1 MKILGK
7 IQADKDVISKEYLDL
22 YGGKIDII
30 KVDGVV
36 QDIEEKVVNIDLS
49 GKADADQLPLKVDNF
64 SSVQLPDS
72 DTVVEG
78 KIENLAGQPSISS
91 SYSDGNGFEFRVT
104 PEGLVQV
111 KHEIVQ
117 DEEGND
123 VQSSKSSLL
132 VTEDNLSNV
141 NNELKTSI
149 DAIKITTTEPENDTY
164 IAAYKLVNKDNK
176 TLGSTI
182 NIPKSL
188 LVKDAVL
195 RVCEE
200 DNVPEEGFKVGDK
213 YIDFIINTSNSESGT
228 ETHIYLNVQDL
239 VATYIAEGIISIEN
253 NKISANITTGNGLT
267 ISNDSLA
274 MNLASESAAGALSK
288 DGYLKLSNIEDKAQ
302 VNKIESVDTNDFT
315 IEDKTL
321 KIAAGK
327 SLLTEDQTNKLNT
340 IAANATKVEK
350 SDVNGVVK
358 INGVDTTVYTHPT
371 VTSVEASACKV
382 GKDGNGHV
390 VLGTA
395 LALSDLTSDAQ
406 HRVVTDAEKAE

>member
-49 GKADADQLPLKVDNF
+49 GKAGVDQLALKVDNF
-64 SSVQLPDS
+64 SSAQLPDS

-188 LVKDAVL
+188 LVKDAIL

-213 YIDFIINTSNSESGT
+213 YIDFIINTSDSESGA
-228 ETHIYLNVQDL
+228 EKHVYLNVQDL
-239 VATYIAEGIISIEN
+239 ITTYIAEGIISIEN
-253 NKISANITTGNGLT
+253 NTISANITTGNGLT

-288 DGYLKLSNIEDKAQ
+288 DDYLKLSKIEANAQ
-302 VNKIESVDTNDFT
+302 VNKIESVNTDDFT

-321 KIAAGK
+321 KIATGK

-406 HRVVTDAEKAE
+406 HRVVTDIEKAK

>member
-49 GKADADQLPLKVDNF
+49 GKAGVDQLALKVDNF
-64 SSVQLPDS
+64 SSAQLPDS

-78 KIENLAGQPSISS
+78 EIENLAGQPSISS

-111 KHEIVQ
+111 KHEMIQ
-117 DEEGND
+117 DEEGNE

-141 NNELKTSI
+141 NNELKTYI

-213 YIDFIINTSNSESGT
+213 YIDFIINTSDSELGT
-228 ETHIYLNVQDL
+228 EKHIYLNVQDL
-239 VATYIAEGIISIEN
+239 ITTYIAEGIISIEN
-253 NKISANITTGNGLT
+253 NTISANITTGNGLT

-302 VNKIESVDTNDFT
+302 VNKIESVNTNDFT

-395 LALSDLTSDAQ
+395 LALSDLTADEQ